1 MAKIA
6 RVGKARLPLGY
17 NSTSYA
23 QMTRKRSFGVS
34 IRINGLRYF
43 RGTFYTNLGRASYRA
58 MKEYGRIIKSDF
70 VLTYYDDMELRQ
82 RIEMQL
88 NKVEQANK
96 FSAAVFFDNDHSFQD
111 GELDQQKIASM
122 CKLLLQN
129 AIILWNYLSLS
140 DKLVNTQDVDE
151 RQEAIEAIRRGS
163 VLTWSHV
170 NMRGEYTFTPPSAND
185 DVFNLRKIRALQIM
199 KQ

>member
-1 MAKIA
+1 
-6 RVGKARLPLGY
+6 
-17 NSTSYA
+17 
-23 QMTRKRSFGVS
+23 
-34 IRINGLRYF
+34 
-43 RGTFYTNLGRASYRA
+43 

-111 GELDQQKIASM
+111 GELEQQKIASM

-140 DKLVNTQDVDE
+140 DQLVNTRDVDE
-151 RQEAIEAIRRGS
+151 R
-163 VLTWSHV
+163 
-170 NMRGEYTFTPPSAND
+170 
-185 DVFNLRKIRALQIM
+185 
-199 KQ
+199 